1 MSQIILVL
9 LKDNKYTRPT
19 TITKCNNGIFR
30 LFSNYQIDVKL
41 IDLTARYCLCPVGIA
56 CDMPARP
63 LSTFQYE

>member
-1 MSQIILVL
+1 MSQIILAL
-9 LKDNKYTRPT
+9 LKDNKPTRPT

-30 LFSNYQIDVKL
+30 LFSNYQIDVKS

-56 CDMPARP
+56 CDMTARP